1 MAGVSWGGVFQ
12 SVVSNSIRRSNPA
25 SRSCAKRRGHARGL
39 KTGSSPSFAPLAEQ
53 RALEAGRRIMNTE
66 LRQLIEQTLFHQ
78 AVVRRV
84 IEFLPVD
91 DAALDELLTKKGQ
104 S

>member
-1 MAGVSWGGVFQ
+1 
-12 SVVSNSIRRSNPA
+12 
-25 SRSCAKRRGHARGL
+25 
-39 KTGSSPSFAPLAEQ
+39 
-53 RALEAGRRIMNTE
+53 MNTE